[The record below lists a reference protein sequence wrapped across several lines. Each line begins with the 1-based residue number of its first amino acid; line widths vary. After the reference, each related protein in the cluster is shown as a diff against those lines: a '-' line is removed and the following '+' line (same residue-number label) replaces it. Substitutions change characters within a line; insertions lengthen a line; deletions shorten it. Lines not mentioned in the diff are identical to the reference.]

1 MISQY
6 YNLRRRIALWRT
18 AQKPSMVY
26 PLSPGKVRALFVM
39 TGLMGDTIMSIP
51 AILVFR
57 DNYPDAKITAL
68 ATSKSQELLSMVPA
82 IDDFMVCDH
91 SPFPLNPSKIF
102 MAKELEQ
109 EIKSRKFDVAIVLL
123 GDDFVPMLTRAGI
136 PIRVGVKENIFKPL
150 LTHNYSIGSP
160 RTWGPEERLGSVHCL
175 NIPTDEAWSYEV
187 DGLLEIPLELQMHHY
202 LYSGLKSKMHCAGIM
217 GDDEYVVLHPFGR
230 KKHQWMPP
238 GMAVALVYQIQQK
251 LGMKPLIV
259 GDSMEQAAGLLGLIQ
274 PNTPHLV
281 GNLSVPELAQIMRRS
296 KLVIS
301 TDSGPMH
308 LAGALGVPT
317 IGVFRSNRL
326 EHTNRYPSVKAI
338 WSKNPNI
345 CWATKGCDWDRCKAW
360 PCTRL
365 KKIKVEDIINAA
377 QSMD

>member
-18 AQKPSMVY
+18 SQKPLLVY

-51 AILVFR
+51 AILAFR
-57 DNYPDAKITAL
+57 ENYPDAHITVL

-82 IDDFMVCDH
+82 IDDFMVFDH
-91 SPFPLNPSKIF
+91 SPFPLNPLKAGEI
-102 MAKELEQ
+102 KELEQ
-109 EIKSRKFDVAIVLL
+109 EIKKRNFDVAIVLL

-136 PIRVGVKENIFKPL
+136 PIRVGVKENIFEPL
-150 LTHNYSIGSP
+150 LTHSYYIGSP
-160 RTWGPEERLGSVHCL
+160 RTWGPSRRLGAIHEL
-175 NIPTDEAWSYEV
+175 GIPTKQAETYLEN
-187 DGLLEIPLELQMHHY
+187 GLLKTPHAMIR
-202 LYSGLKSKMHCAGIM
+202 SKAHEKLNGAGINLR
-217 GDDEYVVLHPFGR
+217 EPFVVLHPFGR

-238 GMAVALVYQIQQK
+238 GMAVALVYQIEQK

-259 GDSMEQAAGLLGLIQ
+259 GDSMEQAVGLLGLIQ
-274 PNTPHLV
+274 PNTPRLV

-317 IGVFRSNRL
+317 IGVFREMRT
-326 EHTNRYPSVKAI
+326 EHAARYPSVQDV
-338 WSKNPNI
+338 WTENSYI
-345 CWATKGCDWDRCKAW
+345 CTKEKGCAWDKCKTW
-360 PCTRL
+360 PCKQL
-365 KKIKVEDIINAA
+365 KAIKVEDIINEASGMIK
-377 QSMD
+377 Q

>member
-18 AQKPSMVY
+18 SQKPSMVY
-26 PLSPGKVRALFVM
+26 PLSPGKVKALFVM

-51 AILVFR
+51 AIMAFR
-57 DNYPDAKITAL
+57 DNHPDAKITAL

-91 SPFPLNPSKIF
+91 SPFPLNPSKVF
-102 MAKELEQ
+102 MAKELER

-123 GDDFVPMLTRAGI
+123 GDDFVPMLTRAEI
-136 PIRVGVKENIFKPL
+136 PIRVGVQENIFRPL
-150 LTHNYSIGSP
+150 LTHSYAIGSP
-160 RTWGPEERLGSVHCL
+160 RTWGPEERLDAVRCIGVRTPPAIWTYSL
-175 NIPTDEAWSYEV
+175 R
-187 DGLLEIPLELQMHHY
+187 DGLLKIPLELQMHHY

-217 GDDEYVVLHPFGR
+217 GGDEYVVLHPFGR

-259 GDSMEQAAGLLGLIQ
+259 SDSMEQASGLLGLIQ
-274 PNTPHLV
+274 PNTPHLM
-281 GNLSVPELAQIMRRS
+281 GNLSVPELAAVMKRS

-326 EHTNRYPSVKAI
+326 EHANRYPSVKSI
-338 WSKNPNI
+338 WSDGMGCNM
-345 CWATKGCDWDRCKAW
+345 CDWNRCQVNPCRQLKAI
-360 PCTRL
+360 R
-365 KKIKVEDIINAA
+365 VEDIINAA
-377 QSMD
+377 QDMD

>member
-39 TGLMGDTIMSIP
+39 TGLMGDTIMCIP
-51 AILVFR
+51 AMLAFR
-57 DNYPDAKITAL
+57 DNYPDAHITVL

-82 IDDFMVCDH
+82 IDDFIVFDH
-91 SPFPLNPSKIF
+91 SPFPLSPKK
-102 MAKELEQ
+102 ARKVKQLEQ

-123 GDDFVPMLTRAGI
+123 GDDFVPMLTRAEI
-136 PIRVGVKENIFKPL
+136 PIRVGVQENIFRPL
-150 LTHNYSIGSP
+150 LTHSYSIGSP
-160 RTWGPEERLGSVHCL
+160 KTWGPDERLGAVHCL
-175 NIPTDEAWSYEV
+175 NIATDEAWSYEV
-187 DGLLEIPLELQMHHY
+187 DGLLEIPDYWLDVERVKGKL
-202 LYSGLKSKMHCAGIM
+202 LCSAGI
-217 GDDEYVVLHPFGR
+217 GHDTPFVVLHPFGR

-259 GDSMEQAAGLLGLIQ
+259 SDSMEQASGLLGLIQ

-281 GNLSVPELAQIMRRS
+281 GNLSVPELAAVMKRA

-317 IGVFRSNRL
+317 IGVFRAIRT
-326 EHTNRYPSVKAI
+326 EHANRYPSVKSI
-338 WSKNPNI
+338 WSDGMGCNM
-345 CWATKGCDWDRCKAW
+345 CDWNRCQVNPCRQLKAI
-360 PCTRL
+360 R
-365 KKIKVEDIINAA
+365 VEDIINAA
-377 QSMD
+377 QGMAEEKTASV

>member
-18 AQKPSMVY
+18 SQKPSLVY
-26 PLSPGKVRALFVM
+26 PLSPGKVKALFVM

-51 AILVFR
+51 AVIAFR
-57 DNYPDAKITAL
+57 ENYPDAKITVL

-91 SPFPLNPSKIF
+91 SPFPLNPSKVF
-102 MAKELEQ
+102 MAKELER

-123 GDDFVPMLTRAGI
+123 GDDFVPMLTRAEI
-136 PIRVGVKENIFKPL
+136 PIRVGVKENIFSRL
-150 LTHNYSIGSP
+150 LSHAYAIGSP
-160 RTWGPEERLGSVHCL
+160 ETWGPEERLGAIRC
-175 NIPTDEAWSYEV
+175 
-187 DGLLEIPLELQMHHY
+187 LEIETKDASHY
-202 LYSGLKSKMHCAGIM
+202 LKNEPLALPYLGEKLRGAGV
-217 GDDEYVVLHPFGR
+217 ETTESFVVLHPFGR

-259 GDSMEQAAGLLGLIQ
+259 SDSMEQASGLLGLIQ

-281 GNLSVPELAQIMRRS
+281 GNLSVPELAAVMKRS
-296 KLVIS
+296 RLVIS

-317 IGVFRSNRL
+317 VGVFRAIRT
-326 EHTNRYPSVKAI
+326 EHANRYPSVKSI
-338 WSKNPNI
+338 WSDGMGCNM
-345 CWATKGCDWDRCKAW
+345 CDWNRCQVNPCRQLKA
-360 PCTRL
+360 
-365 KKIKVEDIINAA
+365 IKVEDIINAA
-377 QSMD
+377 QDMD